1 MRLMIDLSRVEWEQ
15 LTNLAKRDY
24 RDLRHEA
31 EALLIGM
38 MRCEIGIRR
47 VFNLT
52 DAQEQQREIEEVT
65 A

>member
-1 MRLMIDLSRVEWEQ
+1 MRLMIELSRVEWEQ
-15 LTNLAKRDY
+15 LMNLAKRDY

-31 EALLIGM
+31 EVLLIGM
-38 MRCEIGIRR
+38 MRREIGIRR

-52 DAQEQQREIEEVT
+52 DAQEQRRETEEVT